1 MTDLPLTTGEHT
13 AHAQRVVA
21 AFKEK
26 LSQSGRDHVG
36 IKHFEELE
44 LLIELAI
51 ATAVNQSREE
61 CAQQLETF
69 AKALR
74 AAEYS
79 R

>member
-1 MTDLPLTTGEHT
+1 MADLPHAQGEHT

-51 ATAVNQSREE
+51 ATSVNLTREE
-61 CAQQLETF
+61 CAVQLEAF

-74 AAEYS
+74 SAEYS
-79 R
+79 H